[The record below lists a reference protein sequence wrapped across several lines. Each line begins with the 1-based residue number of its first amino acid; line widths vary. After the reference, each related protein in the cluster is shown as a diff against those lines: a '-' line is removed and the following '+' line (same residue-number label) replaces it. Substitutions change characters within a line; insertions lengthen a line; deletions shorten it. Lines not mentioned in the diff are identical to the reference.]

1 MGSGNIL
8 RVTDSGDVTVIDA
21 KNVTTAGN
29 VVSMWGHWLAYLS
42 TDGFKVMGVDL
53 DGGLLPSVLYERD
66 VDWAWS
72 GIMSPFVMQDVV
84 LFLDQVFNEIC
95 AILLSNPTQSPN
107 CVSAGWS
114 IQSQLATSGSQYYL
128 SEEMA
133 GISAYAPP
141 ATFQLSLFAASAN
154 NQGFQP
160 GKIVYVDGWLYVDLY
175 DMFDD
180 VANPSSRLAR
190 VPITVVRPPQ
200 DILPEAIVT
209 RHTIYASGNSG
220 FFTTSMVFAI
230 GASTVYWVQLPP
242 SGYVN
247 GPQYIFSA
255 PLPPMPCD
263 ADLPCAAPLVCT
275 NGYCSAS

>member
-1 MGSGNIL
+1 
-8 RVTDSGDVTVIDA
+8 
-21 KNVTTAGN
+21 
-29 VVSMWGHWLAYLS
+29 
-42 TDGFKVMGVDL
+42 
-53 DGGLLPSVLYERD
+53 
-66 VDWAWS
+66 
-72 GIMSPFVMQDVV
+72 
-84 LFLDQVFNEIC
+84 
-95 AILLSNPTQSPN
+95 
-107 CVSAGWS
+107 
-114 IQSQLATSGSQYYL
+114 
-128 SEEMA
+128 MA

-190 VPITVVRPPQ
+190 VPTTVVRPPQ

-209 RHTIYASGNSG
+209 RHTIYASGNSA

-247 GPQYIFSA
+247 GPAIHLLRTLAANAVRRRSA
-255 PLPPMPCD
+255 VRCPARLHEW
-263 ADLPCAAPLVCT
+263 LL
-275 NGYCSAS
+275 